1 MRTLGQLVVFM
12 TPLRAHWTRAG
23 GDRALMPTVDIG
35 SRLPSMSLRLCHN
48 KSSVT
53 LALMASLRSGPRKNA
68 ALTYKGP
75 DEFLTVT

>member
-1 MRTLGQLVVFM
+1 
-12 TPLRAHWTRAG
+12 
-23 GDRALMPTVDIG
+23 
-35 SRLPSMSLRLCHN
+35 MSLRLCHN